1 MAGHDDWL
9 PSNPSLHWRM
19 ACMSWENCMFRIIG
33 WGITCTS
40 ILLTQISQDLIIL
53 LTKVRMIMSFS
64 SRIILT
70 SGSGTLHLY
79 LAHVRVAQLIL
90 CVYVP
95 SRGPHLTVDTLCLC
109 TNTGTASYCRYFVFM
124 YQHGYRIVLLKVQS
138 EVATMSRMFPCSSG
152 MLCGSL
158 YCYHEWAWAADT
170 KFSRVDKLVNYDIQF
185 HQMLPKRKRRITIS
199 VQMIFLTSPTSW
211 CTARTQS
218 HRLFPPS
225 YQSGPPFCFDVLQMI
240 TNKTWRWLINQPLYY
255 YYYYNN

>member
-1 MAGHDDWL
+1 
-9 PSNPSLHWRM
+9 
-19 ACMSWENCMFRIIG
+19 MFRIIG

-124 YQHGYRIVLLKVQS
+124 YQHGYRIVLLI
-138 EVATMSRMFPCSSG
+138 
-152 MLCGSL
+152 LCV
-158 YCYHEWAWAADT
+158 CVPTRVPHRIVDT
-170 KFSRVDKLVNYDIQF
+170 LCLCTNT
-185 HQMLPKRKRRITIS
+185 RIASIS
-199 VQMIFLTSPTSW
+199 HP
-211 CTARTQS
+211 
-218 HRLFPPS
+218 
-225 YQSGPPFCFDVLQMI
+225 
-240 TNKTWRWLINQPLYY
+240 
-255 YYYYNN
+255 